1 MKEGG
6 LAWYSFPNGLDS
18 KMEGL
23 DFTEKVE
30 AAYKWHD
37 LIMTN
42 VDWELLERHYDVEEC
57 RKYGHYWW
65 FESEKGILTPYIQK
79 WAKEKKEAA
88 KGSAR
93 RARAKLMLNSVYGR
107 FALKPERLMG
117 GLALLEGLA
126 DWDLDIIEEDPVA
139 YLPYAIFC
147 TSWARKELLDRAQK
161 VIDAYG
167 VDSIVHMDTDSV
179 FYEGEPLG
187 GYGKEI
193 GDWDLESTPDIVYEG
208 GLKRYI
214 EVFEGKPLLQRYNVG
229 CAGVPQPK
237 DAQGIPYGMWLE
249 LLDDPKRIMDRTEL
263 GNRYYKVK
271 DPELRKILTD
281 AGKDPDR
288 MNTLKLLPRRVKGG
302 VILEGVTHTLST
314 SADFQMRLSRVV

>member
-1 MKEGG
+1 
-6 LAWYSFPNGLDS
+6 
-18 KMEGL
+18 MEGL
-23 DFTEKVE
+23 EFTEKVE

-57 RKYGHYWW
+57 TKYGHYWW
-65 FESEKGILTPYIQK
+65 FESEKGVMAPYIHK
-79 WAKEKKEAA
+79 WAKEKKEAP

-117 GLALLEGLA
+117 GLSLMEGIA
-126 DWDLDIIEEDPVA
+126 DWDLEIVEEVPVT

-161 VIDAYG
+161 VIDRYG
-167 VDSIVHMDTDSV
+167 PDAVVHMDTDSV
-179 FYEGEPLG
+179 FYEGDPLG

-214 EVFEGKPLLQRYNVG
+214 EVFEDQPFYDPDKKKILRYNVG
-229 CAGVPQPK
+229 CAGVPQNV
-237 DAQGIPYGMWLE
+237 DAEGRPYGMWIE
-249 LLDDPKRIMDRTEL
+249 LLDNPKRIMDRTEL
-263 GNRYYKVK
+263 GNRHYKVQNE
-271 DPELRKILTD
+271 ELRKILTD
-281 AGKDPDR
+281 EGKEPDKI
-288 MNTLKLLPRRVKGG
+288 NTLKLLPRRVRGG
-302 VILEGVTHTLST
+302 VILEGVTHTLSS

>member
-1 MKEGG
+1 
-6 LAWYSFPNGLDS
+6 
-18 KMEGL
+18 MEGL
-23 DFTEKVE
+23 EFTEKVE

-57 RKYGHYWW
+57 TKYGHYWW
-65 FESEKGILTPYIQK
+65 FESERGIMTPYIHK
-79 WAKEKKEAA
+79 WAKEKKEAP

-117 GLALLEGLA
+117 GLSIMEGLA

-161 VIDAYG
+161 AIDAYG
-167 VDSIVHMDTDSV
+167 VESIVHMDTDSV
-179 FYEGEPLG
+179 FYEGAPLG

-214 EVFEGKPLLQRYNVG
+214 EVFEGKPFMQRYNMG
-229 CAGVPQPK
+229 CAGVPQNK
-237 DAQGIPYGMWLE
+237 DAQGVPYGMWLE
-249 LLDDPKRIMDRTEL
+249 LLDEPKRIMDRTEL

-288 MNTLKLLPRRVKGG
+288 QIEGLK
-302 VILEGVTHTLST
+302 
-314 SADFQMRLSRVV
+314 

>member
-1 MKEGG
+1 
-6 LAWYSFPNGLDS
+6 
-18 KMEGL
+18 MEGL
-23 DFTEKVE
+23 KFTEKVE

-42 VDWELLERHYDVEEC
+42 IDWELLERHYDIEEC
-57 RKYGHYWW
+57 RKYGHYWF
-65 FESEKGILTPYIQK
+65 FESEKGVLAPYIRK
-79 WAKEKKEAA
+79 WAQEKKDAP

-117 GLALLEGLA
+117 GLSIMEGLA
-126 DWDLDIIEEDPVA
+126 DWDLDIIEEEPVA
-139 YLPYAIFC
+139 YLPYALFA
-147 TSWARKELLDRAQK
+147 TSQARRELLDRAQL
-161 VIDAYG
+161 VIDRYG
-167 VDSIVHMDTDSV
+167 ADAIVHMDTDSV
-179 FYEGEPLG
+179 FYEGDPLG

-214 EVFEGKPLLQRYNVG
+214 EVFEGQPFLKRYNVG
-229 CAGVPQPK
+229 CAGVPQHS

-263 GNRYYKVK
+263 GKRYYKIK
-271 DPELRKILTD
+271 NPELREILRN

-288 MNTLKLLPRRVKGG
+288 QNTLKLLPRRVKGG
-302 VILEGVTHTLST
+302 VILEGVTHTLSE
-314 SADFQMRLSRVV
+314 SADYQMRLSRVV

>member
-1 MKEGG
+1 
-6 LAWYSFPNGLDS
+6 
-18 KMEGL
+18 MEGL

-42 VDWELLERHYDVEEC
+42 IDWELLERHYDVEEC
-57 RKYGHYWW
+57 TKYGHYWW
-65 FESEKGILTPYIQK
+65 FESEKGILAPYIRK
-79 WAKEKKEAA
+79 WAQEKKEAE

-117 GLALLEGLA
+117 GLTVYEDLGLA
-126 DWDLDIIEEDPVA
+126 DWDLDIVEEEPMA
-139 YLPYAIFC
+139 YLPYALFA
-147 TSWARKELLDRAQK
+147 TSQARKELLDRAQK
-161 VIDAYG
+161 VIDRYG
-167 VDSIVHMDTDSV
+167 AESIVHMDTDSV

-214 EVFEGKPLLQRYNVG
+214 EVFEDQPFYDLDKKKILRYNVG
-229 CAGVPQPK
+229 CAGVPQNV
-237 DAQGIPYGMWLE
+237 DAEGRPYGMWIE
-249 LLDDPKRIMDRTEL
+249 LLDNPKRIMDRTEL
-263 GNRYYKVK
+263 GNRHYKVQNE
-271 DPELRKILTD
+271 ELRKILTD
-281 AGKDPDR
+281 EGKEPDKI
-288 MNTLKLLPRRVKGG
+288 NTLKLLPRRVRGG
-302 VILEGVTHTLST
+302 VILEGVTHTLSS

>member
-42 VDWELLERHYDVEEC
+42 VDWELLARHYDVEEC
-57 RKYGHYWW
+57 PKYGHYWW

-79 WAKEKKEAA
+79 WAKEKKEAP

-117 GLALLEGLA
+117 GLSLMGGLA
-126 DWDLDIIEEDPVA
+126 DWDLEIIEEDPVA

-161 VIDAYG
+161 AIDAYG

-214 EVFEGKPLLQRYNVG
+214 EVFEGQPLLKRYNVG

-237 DAQGIPYGMWLE
+237 DARGIPHGMWLE

-263 GNRYYKVK
+263 GQRYYKVK
-271 DPELRKILTD
+271 DFELRMILKD

-288 MNTLKLLPRRVKGG
+288 QNTLKLLPRRVKGG